1 MSSIQKELSDDL
13 VQNILSYVNM
23 KACQRIDHKS
33 ARKWFPVSSLVE
45 EECRKKRILRSQNK
59 YFRRIRNQLY
69 KEWEDVLES
78 SDPWDAQEEW
88 VQRYEDIENE
98 YTNFILTK
106 NKGIKKKVNDKQLYQ
121 EDVFHTFFEQ

>member
-1 MSSIQKELSDDL
+1 MSIPKELPDDV
-13 VQNILSYVNM
+13 VQNILSYVNI

-33 ARKWFPVSSLVE
+33 ARKWFPVSSFVE

-88 VQRYEDIENE
+88 IQRYEEME
-98 YTNFILTK
+98 TESTNFILTK

-121 EDVFHTFFEQ
+121 EDVLHAFFDQ

>member
-1 MSSIQKELSDDL
+1 MSIRKELPDDL
-13 VQNILSYVNM
+13 VQNILSYVNI